1 MLIGSNPKRMRIQL
15 PSLEATPDSNFV
27 HGVSRHVEIL
37 RMSENLR
44 LL

>member
-1 MLIGSNPKRMRIQL
+1 MRVRL
-15 PSLEATPDSNFV
+15 PSLEATPDLNFV

-37 RMSENLR
+37 WMSENLW